1 MTEHRIEAT
10 DSGEYIKES
19 RDALYVSDDG
29 GGNLAGVREAHLTFY
44 DGAAGRES
52 ALGWFPVEALRDAL
66 DAIP

>member
-10 DSGEYIKES
+10 DSGKYIKES
-19 RDALYVSDDG
+19 RDALYVS

-44 DGAAGRES
+44 DGAAGREF
-52 ALGWFPVEALRDAL
+52 ALGWFPVEAIRDAL